1 LHGFQAVKLCVDSLP
16 SIHVAGCT
24 GLEPGQEIG
33 SDFGDGF
40 HENGIVDDS
49 SRLSGAGGAFVIEHG
64 LTLRWCGN

>member
-1 LHGFQAVKLCVDSLP
+1 VKLCVDVLP

-24 GLEPGQEIG
+24 GLETGQEIG

-40 HENGIVDDS
+40 HENGIIDER

-64 LTLRWCGN
+64 LTLL